1 MASSESVTEKKK
13 QMQSELTQLKSEL
26 TKKDREIAELR
37 KQLSQT
43 KGALNAIVAE
53 NKQNLEK
60 LKDAKTQL
68 GK

>member
-1 MASSESVTEKKK
+1 
-13 QMQSELTQLKSEL
+13 MQSELTQLKSEL
-26 TKKDREIAELR
+26 TRKDREIAELR